1 MEITNQMKVT
11 VETSFFHCHGTS
23 KRLTQRKHSPCSIFL
38 HETSHWSQFRWIST
52 DVAVV
57 SHRGSPEQKA
67 LGVLWALNRGGERGG
82 GPRSGKLLGTEF
94 E

>member
-1 MEITNQMKVT
+1 M
-11 VETSFFHCHGTS
+11 
-23 KRLTQRKHSPCSIFL
+23 
-38 HETSHWSQFRWIST
+38 
-52 DVAVV
+52 AVV

-82 GPRSGKLLGTEF
+82 GARSGKLLGTEF